1 MELTNKAATIKA
13 LTADEAELTKINAYT
28 LKEMNADEVFVFKV
42 IACSNEIDRDQEA
55 FTVNALHQLSELYRG
70 KTMILNHENRT
81 ENQIARIYDTEVIED
96 AIKTTAL
103 GESYTTLILHVFL
116 PRIEKNADL
125 IAEIEAGIKKEVS
138 VGCNTSRT
146 CSVCGEKTN
155 GCRHL
160 QCGHKVG
167 QAYDGKLCAVRLDD
181 VKDAYE
187 VSFVAVPAQRDA
199 GTTKAKETAP
209 SSESTPSDGEQATE
223 KSIFNGFLKY
233 LKQ

>member
-1 MELTNKAATIKA
+1 MS
-13 LTADEAELTKINAYT
+13 KINAYT
-28 LKEMNADEVFVFKV
+28 LKEMSAEEVFVFKV
-42 IACSNEIDRDQEA
+42 IACSNEVDRDQES
-55 FTVNALHQLSELYRG
+55 FTVNAMCQLAELYKG

-81 ENQIARIYDTEVIED
+81 ENQIARIYDAEVVED
-96 AIKTTAL
+96 TTKTTVLNETYA
-103 GESYTTLILHVFL
+103 TLVLHIFL

-138 VGCNTSRT
+138 VGCSTSRT
-146 CSVCGEKTN
+146 CSVCGEEAH

-167 QAYDGKLCAVRLDD
+167 QEYDGKLCAVRLDN
-181 VKDAYE
+181 VTDAYE

-209 SSESTPSDGEQATE
+209 PSESTPSDGEQATE

>member
-1 MELTNKAATIKA
+1 M
-13 LTADEAELTKINAYT
+13 TAEGI
-28 LKEMNADEVFVFKV
+28 FIFKV
-42 IACSNEIDRDQEA
+42 VACSNEVDRDQES
-55 FTVNALHQLSELYRG
+55 FTVNALHQLAELYRG

-81 ENQIARIYDTEVIED
+81 ENQVARIYDTEVIED
-96 AIKTTAL
+96 ATKTTAL

-125 IAEIEAGIKKEVS
+125 ISEIEAGIKKEVS
-138 VGCNTSRT
+138 VGCSITNKT
-146 CSVCGEKTN
+146 CSVCGAKTRGN
-155 GCRHL
+155 QYL
-160 QCGHKVG
+160 QCGHTVG

-181 VKDAYE
+181 MADAYE